1 MVITAMLQ
9 HKAIDVKRRQEEK
22 CVRRGTW
29 SIHLM
34 CSLKTRSFSN
44 QQIYVWSEKALL
56 DCSETAAA
64 AKYKLFQ
71 IETGIMG
78 LAQTR
83 AEW

>member
-9 HKAIDVKRRQEEK
+9 HKAIDVKRRQEEGDLEYSPDVQFEDK
-22 CVRRGTW
+22 
-29 SIHLM
+29 II
-34 CSLKTRSFSN
+34 FQN
-44 QQIYVWSEKALL
+44 YQIYVWSEKAGL
-56 DCSETAAA
+56 DCSETAGA

>member
-1 MVITAMLQ
+1 MN
-9 HKAIDVKRRQEEK
+9 ID
-22 CVRRGTW
+22 
-29 SIHLM
+29 H
-34 CSLKTRSFSN
+34 FSN
-44 QQIYVWSEKALL
+44 QQIYVWSEKAGL